1 MIERLEVSIKRGH
14 IKIRTDPKLQEPL
27 IQSSVIL
34 TETQYDNTL
43 RLESTFRQ
51 SLDLEIALPASVQDV
66 AINCGLGNTE
76 LYSLI
81 IQNAEINVGNGNFH
95 ADHIEGHWDINL
107 GHGDLTLRHGRGYFD
122 LNAGLGAIRLH
133 QLEQVTA
140 DVNAGLGPVLLE
152 QCQGTFDI
160 NAGKGDVNIEAL
172 QGQVEVNA
180 GLGKILMLASHDVE
194 CKCHAGLGSIT
205 LKDGTYRQA
214 ELVTGIGKIDVHAR
228 TTSLTAK
235 VESRGDINV
244 EIPTDLACRIEAS
257 TDLGRIISHLD
268 LVEVNNPGPAR
279 GHRLVGRIGTGSGG
293 VITLHTRKGDISLS
307 QYPAPV
313 ETADEPTNPAADP
326 RDPRAVI
333 LEKLQQGII
342 TVEEAAALL
351 DQLEGD
357 QNQAT

>member
-14 IKIRTDPKLQEPL
+14 IKIRTDPTLQEPL
-27 IQSSVIL
+27 IQSSVPL
-34 TETQYDNTL
+34 TQTQHDATL

-51 SLDLEIALPASVQDV
+51 SLDLEIALPPNVQDV
-66 AINCGLGNTE
+66 AVNCGLGNTE
-76 LYSLI
+76 LQDLI
-81 IQNAEINVGNGNFH
+81 IQNGEINVGNGNFH

-107 GHGDLTLRHGRGYFD
+107 GHGDLTLGHGRGYFD

-133 QLEQVTA
+133 QLNQVTA
-140 DVNAGLGPVLLE
+140 DVNAGLGPVLME
-152 QCQGTFDI
+152 DCQGTFDI

-180 GLGKILMLASHDVE
+180 GLGKIVLMASRDVKCE
-194 CKCHAGLGSIT
+194 CHAGLGSIT
-205 LKDGTYRQA
+205 LKDGTYRRA
-214 ELVTGIGKIDVHAR
+214 ELVTGIGKIDVHAK
-228 TTSLTAK
+228 TASLTAK

-244 EIPTDLACRIEAS
+244 EIPTDLTCRIEAS
-257 TDLGRIISHLD
+257 TDQGRIISHLD

-293 VITLHTRKGDISLS
+293 VINLHTRKGDISLS

-313 ETADEPTNPAADP
+313 ETTAEPANPGSDHI
-326 RDPRAVI
+326 DPRAVI

-342 TVEEAAALL
+342 TVEEAAILL
-351 DQLEGD
+351 DRLEGD